1 MMSHN
6 QMWLKY
12 LVKNYKYVKIVF
24 GFFEKKGQKNKIG
37 AKYLCFITF
46 LLI

>member
-24 GFFEKKGQKNKIG
+24 GFFEIKKDKKIKLG
-37 AKYLCFITF
+37 LNICV
-46 LLI
+46 L